1 MKKDI
6 HPEYRPVVF
15 LDVSSDFKVLT
26 RSTVKANETIEWED
40 GKEYPVVRFDL
51 SSASHAFYTGKEQSL
66 NDRGG
71 RIQQFR
77 DRYAQQ
83 QKEDAAKAAAEAST
97 EDAPAA
103 TEAEQTADS

>member
-26 RSTVKANETIEWED
+26 RSTVNANETIEWED

-83 QKEDAAKAAAEAST
+83 QKKDAAKAAAEAST